1 MGIADIAVAPDRPD
15 EIIATTG
22 QGPTR
27 STDGGRTFTLLADA
41 PILRRSDPA
50 Q

>member
-1 MGIADIAVAPDRPD
+1 MTSTDRNTWDRGTSMGIADIAVAPDRPD

-27 STDGGRTFTLLADA
+27 STDGGRTFT
-41 PILRRSDPA
+41 
-50 Q
+50 